1 MVGLLRPL
9 QGQVRVAGRS
19 SAGRDVAAISRSLAC
34 LPQDPD
40 SMLYAD
46 SVADELRITLRNHGR
61 ADEYAAV
68 ARLLEQLGLSGHAQR
83 YPRDLSVGERQRVAL
98 GAVTITRPGG
108 LLLDEPTRGLDYG
121 AKAALAALLRRW
133 RTEGTAIL
141 LVTHDV
147 EFAAEVADRVIIL
160 GRDGVV
166 AEGPPQRVLSDSP
179 LFAPQVARLF
189 PGTGWLTPGDVRV

>member
-1 MVGLLRPL
+1 M
-9 QGQVRVAGRS
+9 
-19 SAGRDVAAISRSLAC
+19 ISRQLAC

-40 SMLYAD
+40 SMLFAET
-46 SVADELRITLRNHGR
+46 VADELRTTLRNHR
-61 ADEYAAV
+61 QPPDAPIV
-68 ARLLEQLGLSGHAQR
+68 AETLAHLGLSGHAER

-98 GAVTITRPGG
+98 GAVTVMQPGG
-108 LLLDEPTRGLDYG
+108 VLLDEPTRGLDYQ
-121 AKAALAALLRRW
+121 AKAALAGLLRRW
-133 RTEGTAIL
+133 RDAGTAML

-166 AEGPPQRVLSDSP
+166 AEGSPQAVLSDSP

-189 PGTGWLTPGDVRV
+189 PGTGWLTPQDVVGV